1 MSTNQNVKSI
11 LYALVANFA
20 VACAKL
26 FAAIFTGSG
35 SMMAESIHSFADCSN
50 QGLLLLG
57 VKNSKRPPSSD
68 FPLGHGKEIYFW
80 SFIVAIVLFCLGGV
94 FSIYEGIHK
103 LHATGPLKSPMIAIG
118 ILIFSIIVEGMAFRS
133 CLKSIEKVR
142 AGRSYWQW
150 FKDSRQSELVVV
162 FGEDFAALIGLF
174 VALMAIVL
182 SHVTGNV
189 IYDAIGSIII
199 GCLLVVIA
207 VFIGI
212 EVKNLLIG
220 QGVEKTLK
228 DEFKQ
233 FIEADENIEAVLN
246 MVTLQM
252 GSDVMV
258 ALKAKMVDGQSAK
271 EMIHSINA
279 CEQKFKEKFPQVMW
293 LFFEPDI
300 AD

>member
-11 LYALVANFA
+11 LYALVANFL
-20 VACAKL
+20 VAIAKL
-26 FAAIFTGSG
+26 VAAIFTGSG

-57 VKNSKRPPSSD
+57 VKKAKRPPNSD

-80 SFIVAIVLFCLGGV
+80 SFIVAIVLFFLGGV
-94 FSIYEGIHK
+94 FSIYEGTHK

-118 ILIFSIIVEGMAFRS
+118 ILIFSIVVEGMAFRS
-133 CLKSIEKVR
+133 CIKSIEKVR
-142 AGRSYWQW
+142 AGRSFWQW

-162 FGEDFAALIGLF
+162 FGEDFAALIGL
-174 VALMAIVL
+174 VIALVSIGL
-182 SHVTGNV
+182 SIVTGNV

-199 GCLLVVIA
+199 GCLLVIIA
-207 VFIGI
+207 IFIGI

-220 QGVEKTLK
+220 QGVEGPLK
-228 DEFKQ
+228 SQFKD
-233 FIEADENIEAVLN
+233 FFEGEENIDSVLN

-252 GSDVMV
+252 GEDVMV
-258 ALKAKMVDGQSAK
+258 ALKAKMVEGLSAR
-271 EMIHSINA
+271 EMVDSINSS
-279 CEQKFKEKFPQVMW
+279 EEKFKVKFPKVMW

>member
-11 LYALVANFA
+11 LYALGANFA
-20 VACAKL
+20 VAVAKL
-26 FAAIFTGSG
+26 VGAIFTGSG

-57 VKNSKRPPSSD
+57 VKKAKRPPNSD

-80 SFIVAIVLFCLGGV
+80 SFIVAIVLFFLGGV
-94 FSIYEGIHK
+94 FSIYEGTHK

-118 ILIFSIIVEGMAFRS
+118 ILIFSIIVEGIAFRS
-133 CLKSIEKVR
+133 CIKSVELVR
-142 AGRSYWQW
+142 GERSFWQW

-174 VALMAIVL
+174 VALLAIVL
-182 SHVTGNV
+182 SLVTGNV
-189 IYDAIGSIII
+189 IYDAIGSIAI
-199 GCLLVVIA
+199 GCLLIVIA
-207 VFIGI
+207 IFIGI

-228 DEFKQ
+228 GEFKD
-233 FIEADENIEAVLN
+233 FFEAEEGIESVLN

-252 GSDVMV
+252 GDDVMV
-258 ALKAKMVDGQSAK
+258 ALKAKMTDGLSSK
-271 EMIHSINA
+271 ELIDTINSS
-279 CEQKFKEKFPQVMW
+279 ESKFKEKFPKVMW
-293 LFFEPDI
+293 LFVEPDI